1 VPQGGWALSESSTIA
16 GQVAV
21 VTGGTAGIGLACV
34 ERFAAEGAK
43 VAVVGRRAELG
54 EPIAQRLSAA
64 GAEVIFLAGE
74 CADEA
79 AMTSV
84 AAAVAARWGRCDIL
98 VNCAGGFRGVPRLE
112 EIDGAMWHD
121 AIAASLDAKFFI
133 TRELVPLMK
142 RNGYGRIVN
151 IASLAGR
158 TGILFGSLEYS
169 TAKAAVIGFSRRL
182 AVELASAGIT
192 VNVVAPGTVM
202 SPRVA
207 RVQVERLEA
216 IAKNIPVG
224 RLGKTEE
231 LAHAIWSLAT
241 PGAAFTTGAVLDV
254 NGGVWTG

>member
-1 VPQGGWALSESSTIA
+1 MSDLSSIA

-21 VTGGTAGIGLACV
+21 ITGATAGIGLSCA

-54 EPIAQRLSAA
+54 EPIAARLAA
-64 GAEVIFLAGE
+64 TGADAVFLRGE
-74 CADEA
+74 CAEEA
-79 AMTSV
+79 EMKVV

-98 VNCAGGFRGVPRLE
+98 VNCAGGFRGVPKLE
-112 EIDGAMWHD
+112 EIDGAMWHE
-121 AIAASLDAKFFI
+121 AMAASLDAKFFI

-142 RNGYGRIVN
+142 HNGYGRIVN
-151 IASLAGR
+151 VSSLAGR

-182 AVELASAGIT
+182 AVELAAFGIT
-192 VNVVAPGTVM
+192 VNVVAPGTVT

-216 IAKNIPVG
+216 IAKAIPVG
-224 RLGKTEE
+224 RLGRTEE
-231 LAHAIWSLAT
+231 LAHAIWYLAT